1 MVLTESKDIE
11 LFEFLSEA
19 VIILGE
25 NDKLL
30 YCNTIASNLIGYN
43 NFVDIEKQ
51 LLYEVMTIDS
61 SDGIVIN
68 YGTLRKKNILNK
80 VTKNIIF
87 KSGEKGKFSIISRN
101 IKYNE
106 ENAFIIIMQKISSI
120 EEEQY
125 NSKTYIDSIN
135 KVIKEDEKLQHIYK
149 GKEDIGNLRKSCNS
163 LNCDMMRKILVYS
176 PNIIIIKKD
185 EKVIFA
191 NKEAQHF
198 LNVNS
203 EEEIIGKKFYDLI
216 TFDSTLK
223 LDYRSIFAELNH
235 SKSQLPISQVKL
247 KTYDGKEVYGD
258 IFSMSFFE
266 NNEEFSVLIAKDI
279 SKRVHMEEKLIK
291 NEEYY
296 KRLLSF
302 LPYGVAILN
311 NGKITF
317 VNESL
322 VNMLNE
328 KSMNDVI
335 NSNASKY
342 IPDEYKHLMYEMGD
356 HIFNELKQIE
366 FRQLSLMRADGSE
379 LEVEVGASPFIF
391 EDSLS
396 AIIVVYDVTERKNAQ
411 RDKYKLEQALK
422 YDRLKTEFIA
432 NVSHELKTPLNIILS
447 VVQLLQH
454 KHRENGLVGEESTT
468 KRYLSVMKQNCYRL
482 LRLINNLIDITRIEV
497 GYLKMSFGN
506 YDIVKVVE
514 DITMSTVDYI
524 ESKGL
529 SLIFDTDIEE
539 KIIGIDR
546 ENMERVILNLLSN
559 AIKFSKECGH
569 IWVSIYDKGETIEIS
584 VKDDGIGISE
594 EMQESIFER
603 FVQSDPLFT
612 RNHEGSGI
620 GLSLVKS
627 IVEAHGGQVSVKSK
641 EGDGSEFIVELPN
654 ILSKKHPKIIEHNCA
669 HDYNVEKIQIEFSDI
684 YS

>member
-30 YCNTIASNLIGYN
+30 YCNTIASNLIGCN
-43 NFVDIEKQ
+43 NFADIEKQ

-68 YGTLRKKNILNK
+68 YGTLRKNSILNK

-87 KSGEKGKFSIISRN
+87 KSGEKGNFSIISRN

-120 EEEQY
+120 EEERY

-135 KVIKEDEKLQHIYK
+135 KVIKEDEKLQYIYK
-149 GKEDIGNLRKSCNS
+149 RKENIDNLGRSCSS
-163 LNCDMMRKILVYS
+163 LNCDMMRKVLVYS

-185 EKVIFA
+185 EEIIFA

-203 EEEIIGKKFYDLI
+203 EEEIIGKKLYDLI

-223 LDYRSIFAELNH
+223 SDYRSIFAELSH

-266 NNEEFSVLIAKDI
+266 NDEEFSVLIAKDI
-279 SKRVHMEEKLIK
+279 SKRVNMEEKLIK

-296 KRLLSF
+296 KRLLAF

-311 NGKITF
+311 NRKITF

-328 KSMNDVI
+328 RSMNDVI

-342 IPDEYKHLMYEMGD
+342 IPEEYKHLMYEMGD
-356 HIFNELKQIE
+356 RVFNELRQIE

-391 EDSLS
+391 EDNLS
-396 AIIVVYDVTERKNAQ
+396 AIIVVHDVTERKNAQ

-454 KHRENGLVGEESTT
+454 KHRENGLVGEELTA

-569 IWVSIYDKGETIEIS
+569 IWVNIYDKGETIEIS
-584 VKDDGIGISE
+584 VKDDGIGIPE

-641 EGDGSEFIVELPN
+641 EGHGSEFIVELPN
-654 ILSKKHPKIIEHNCA
+654 ILSKKQPKFIEHNCA
-669 HDYNVEKIQIEFSDI
+669 HDYNVEKVQIEFSDI

>member
-1 MVLTESKDIE
+1 MVLTESKDIK
-11 LFEFLSEA
+11 LFEFLSDA
-19 VIILGE
+19 ILVLGE

-30 YCNTIASNLIGYN
+30 YCNTTASNLMGYN
-43 NFVDIEKQ
+43 SFIDIENK

-61 SDGIVIN
+61 NDEVVIN
-68 YGTLRKKNILNK
+68 YDALIKSNILNK
-80 VTKNIIF
+80 VTKKITF
-87 KSGEKGKFSIISRN
+87 KSGDEGIFNLRIN
-101 IKYNE
+101 NVKYNQ
-106 ENAFIIIMQKISSI
+106 ENAFIIIMQKISLI

-125 NSKTYIDSIN
+125 NSRKYIDSIN
-135 KVIKEDEKLQHIYK
+135 KKIKDDEKLK
-149 GKEDIGNLRKSCNS
+149 NKEVEKANNLINSCDLINNS
-163 LNCDMMRKILVYS
+163 IMRKILVYS
-176 PNIIIIKKD
+176 PNIIIIRKN
-185 EKVIFA
+185 EEIIFA
-191 NKEAQHF
+191 NKEAQYF
-198 LNVNS
+198 LNVDN
-203 EEEIIGKKFYDLI
+203 EEEIIGQKFYDLI
-216 TFDSTLK
+216 TFDSTLR
-223 LDYRSIFAELNH
+223 LDYKSIFSELNH
-235 SKSQLPISQVKL
+235 SKSQLPLSQVKL
-247 KTYDGKEVYGD
+247 KTYNGKEVYGD

-296 KRLLSF
+296 KRLLEF

-311 NGKITF
+311 NGKINF
-317 VNESL
+317 VNEAL
-322 VNMLNE
+322 VNMLRE
-328 KSMNDVI
+328 KSMNNII
-335 NSNASKY
+335 NSNASRY
-342 IPDEYKHLMYEMGD
+342 IPDEYKHIMYEMGE
-356 HIFNELKQIE
+356 HVFNELKQIE
-366 FRQLSLMRADGSE
+366 FRQLSLMRADGTE
-379 LEVEVGASPFIF
+379 VEVEVGAAPFIF

-396 AIIVVYDVTERKNAQ
+396 AIIVIYDVTERKNAQ

-454 KHRENGLVGEESTT
+454 KHMENGLVGEEETT

-497 GYLKMSFGN
+497 GYLKMGFGN

-529 SLIFDTDIEE
+529 SLIFDTDVEE

-546 ENMERVILNLLSN
+546 ENMERVMLNLLSN
-559 AIKFSKECGH
+559 AIKFSKENGH
-569 IWVSIYDKGETIEIS
+569 IWVNIYDKGDTVEIS

-627 IVEAHGGQVSVKSK
+627 IVEAHGGQVYAKSK
-641 EGDGSEFIVELPN
+641 EGYGSEFIVELPN
-654 ILSKKHPKIIEHNCA
+654 ILSKKQPKIIEENCNQ
-669 HDYNVEKIQIEFSDI
+669 DYNVEKIQIEFSDI

>member
-61 SDGIVIN
+61 SDGIVID
-68 YGTLRKKNILNK
+68 YGTLRKNNILNK

-87 KSGEKGKFSIISRN
+87 ESGEKGKFSIISRN

-125 NSKTYIDSIN
+125 NSKTYINSIN
-135 KVIKEDEKLQHIYK
+135 KVIKEDEKLQNIYK
-149 GKEDIGNLRKSCNS
+149 SKEDIDNLGKSCSS

-185 EKVIFA
+185 EEIIFA

-223 LDYRSIFAELNH
+223 LDYRSIFSELNH

-266 NNEEFSVLIAKDI
+266 NDEEFSVLIAKDI

-296 KRLLSF
+296 KRLLAF

-366 FRQLSLMRADGSE
+366 FRQLSLMRADGTE

-396 AIIVVYDVTERKNAQ
+396 AIIVIYDVTERKNAQ

-497 GYLKMSFGN
+497 GYLKMGFGN

-627 IVEAHGGQVSVKSK
+627 IVEAHGGQVYVKSK
-641 EGDGSEFIVELPN
+641 EGHGSEFIVELPN
-654 ILSKKHPKIIEHNCA
+654 ILSKKQPKIIEHNCA

>member
-1 MVLTESKDIE
+1 MVLTESKDIK
-11 LFEFLSEA
+11 LFEFLSDA
-19 VIILGE
+19 ILVLGE

-30 YCNTIASNLIGYN
+30 YCNTTASNLMGYN
-43 NFVDIEKQ
+43 SFIDIENK

-61 SDGIVIN
+61 NDEVVIN
-68 YGTLRKKNILNK
+68 YDALIKSNILNK
-80 VTKNIIF
+80 VTKKITF
-87 KSGEKGKFSIISRN
+87 KSGDEGIFNLRIN
-101 IKYNE
+101 NVKYNQ

-125 NSKTYIDSIN
+125 NSRKYIDSIN
-135 KVIKEDEKLQHIYK
+135 KKIKDDEKLK
-149 GKEDIGNLRKSCNS
+149 NKEVEKANNLINSCDLINNS
-163 LNCDMMRKILVYS
+163 IMRKILVYS
-176 PNIIIIKKD
+176 PNIIIIRKN
-185 EKVIFA
+185 EEIIFA
-191 NKEAQHF
+191 NKEAQYF
-198 LNVNS
+198 LNVDN
-203 EEEIIGKKFYDLI
+203 EEEIIGQKFYDLI
-216 TFDSTLK
+216 TFDSTLR
-223 LDYRSIFAELNH
+223 LDYKSIFSELNH
-235 SKSQLPISQVKL
+235 SKSQLPLSQVKL
-247 KTYDGKEVYGD
+247 KTYNGKEVYGD

-296 KRLLSF
+296 KRLLEF

-311 NGKITF
+311 NGKINF
-317 VNESL
+317 VNEAL
-322 VNMLNE
+322 VNMLRE
-328 KSMNDVI
+328 KSMNNII
-335 NSNASKY
+335 NSNASRY
-342 IPDEYKHLMYEMGD
+342 IPDEYKHIMYEMGE
-356 HIFNELKQIE
+356 HVFNELKQIE
-366 FRQLSLMRADGSE
+366 FRQLSLMRADGTE
-379 LEVEVGASPFIF
+379 VEVEVGAAPFIF

-396 AIIVVYDVTERKNAQ
+396 AIIVIYDVTERKNAQ

-454 KHRENGLVGEESTT
+454 KHMENGLVGEEETT

-497 GYLKMSFGN
+497 GYLKMGFGN

-529 SLIFDTDIEE
+529 SLIFDTDVEE

-546 ENMERVILNLLSN
+546 ENMERVMLNLLSN
-559 AIKFSKECGH
+559 AIKFSKENGH
-569 IWVSIYDKGETIEIS
+569 IWVNIYDKGDTVEIS

-627 IVEAHGGQVSVKSK
+627 IVEAHGGQVYAKSK
-641 EGDGSEFIVELPN
+641 EGYGSEFIVELPN
-654 ILSKKHPKIIEHNCA
+654 ILSKKQPKIIEENCNQ
-669 HDYNVEKIQIEFSDI
+669 DYNVEKIQIEFSDI

>member
-11 LFEFLSEA
+11 LFEFLSEV

-43 NFVDIEKQ
+43 NFADIEKQ

-68 YGTLRKKNILNK
+68 YGTLRKNSILNK

-87 KSGEKGKFSIISRN
+87 KSGEKGNFSIISRN

-149 GKEDIGNLRKSCNS
+149 RKEDIDNLGRSCSS
-163 LNCDMMRKILVYS
+163 LNCDMMRKVLVYS

-185 EKVIFA
+185 EEIIFA

-203 EEEIIGKKFYDLI
+203 EEEIIGKKLYDLI

-223 LDYRSIFAELNH
+223 SDYRSIFAELSH

-266 NNEEFSVLIAKDI
+266 NDEEFSVLIAKDI
-279 SKRVHMEEKLIK
+279 SKRVNMEEKLIK

-296 KRLLSF
+296 KRLLAF

-311 NGKITF
+311 DRKITF
-317 VNESL
+317 VNQSL

-342 IPDEYKHLMYEMGD
+342 IPEEYKHLMYEMGD
-356 HIFNELKQIE
+356 RVFNELRQIE

-391 EDSLS
+391 EDNLS
-396 AIIVVYDVTERKNAQ
+396 AIIVVHDVTERKNAQ

-454 KHRENGLVGEESTT
+454 KHRENGLVGEELTT

-569 IWVSIYDKGETIEIS
+569 IWVNIYDKGETIEIS
-584 VKDDGIGISE
+584 VKDDGIGIPE

-641 EGDGSEFIVELPN
+641 EGHGSEFIVELPN
-654 ILSKKHPKIIEHNCA
+654 ILSKKQPKFIEHNCA
-669 HDYNVEKIQIEFSDI
+669 HDYNVEKVQIEFSDI